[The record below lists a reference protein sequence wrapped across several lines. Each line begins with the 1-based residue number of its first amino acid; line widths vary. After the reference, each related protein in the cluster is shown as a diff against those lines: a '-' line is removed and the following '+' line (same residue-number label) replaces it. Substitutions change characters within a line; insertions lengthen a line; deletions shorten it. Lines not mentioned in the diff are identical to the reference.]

1 MVCDTH
7 RPCLRCIKREI
18 PDLCL
23 EDSKLAASQLA
34 NQAARV
40 AFKRAAASSGA
51 SSPAGTGKRSRV
63 GKEREEDVA
72 GQEEKM
78 ELGLGM
84 GGGDRALG
92 QGYQQSSAPSIQQQQ
107 QGQQAQQQQQQ
118 AQKQSQLQIQPQPQL
133 NIPTYSLPTASSSN
147 TTSAPNQ
154 PLQSNLI
161 MTQRRNSTDRGGEF
175 GILSEYLESLGIP
188 SLPGG
193 LGDVLNLA
201 EPNNAPGA
209 GTGMLGDFINPGGM
223 ELDEFGIDWGA
234 LGSPGAGGLGMG
246 GVGGNGNGNGNGNGG
261 QIKGNGIG
269 ASTGTEE
276 ETKPLIPEA
285 NST

>member
-1 MVCDTH
+1 MVCDSH

-72 GQEEKM
+72 GQDEKIA
-78 ELGLGM
+78 LGLGM
-84 GGGDRALG
+84 SG
-92 QGYQQSSAPSIQQQQ
+92 GYQQSSAPSIQQQQ
-107 QGQQAQQQQQQ
+107 QAQQPQQQQQQ
-118 AQKQSQLQIQPQPQL
+118 AQIQPQLQIQPQPRL
-133 NIPTYSLPTASSSN
+133 DIPTYSLPTAPSSN
-147 TTSAPNQ
+147 TTSALNQ
-154 PLQSNLI
+154 PIQSNLI
-161 MTQRRNSTDRGGEF
+161 TTQRRNSTDRGGEF

-193 LGDVLNLA
+193 LGDVLNLTT
-201 EPNNAPGA
+201 ESNNSSGVGA
-209 GTGMLGDFINPGGM
+209 GAGMLGDFTNPGGM

-246 GVGGNGNGNGNGNGG
+246 GVGGNGG
-261 QIKGNGIG
+261 QTKGNGIG
-269 ASTGTEE
+269 AGTGTEE
-276 ETKPLIPEA
+276 ETRPLIPEA